1 LARAQTKPRQSMPI
15 TMTTTT
21 ASTVR
26 LLTTVSSMEKAANMT
41 DFLLYALLGGLG
53 VALVAGPLGC
63 FVVWR
68 RMAYFGDTLAHSA
81 LLGVSLGVLLDI
93 NLSITVTA
101 VPLLMA
107 LGLVYLEQRG
117 FLSLDTLLG
126 ILSHSA
132 LAAGLLVIALLP
144 DVRVDLMSL
153 LFGDLL
159 SVTVADLWV
168 IYGVAA
174 VVLFM
179 LGMLWTKLINIT
191 VDPELAAVEGTNVA
205 LVRTALMLITAL
217 VIAIA
222 MKIVGVLL
230 ITALLI
236 IPAAT
241 ARNISQTPERMAVAA
256 SIIAMCTVVMGLT
269 MSWYTDAPAGP
280 AIVISAALLFTLSL
294 GARRKN

>member
-1 LARAQTKPRQSMPI
+1 
-15 TMTTTT
+15 
-21 ASTVR
+21 
-26 LLTTVSSMEKAANMT
+26 MT
-41 DFLLYALLGGLG
+41 DFLLYALLAGLG

-81 LLGVSLGVLLDI
+81 LLGVSIGVLLNI
-93 NLSITVTA
+93 NLSITVA
-101 VPLLMA
+101 AIPLLMA

-117 FLSLDTLLG
+117 ILSLDTLLG

-132 LAAGLLVIALLP
+132 LATGLVLISLLP

-159 SVTVADLWV
+159 SVTLNDLWV
-168 IYGVAA
+168 IYGVASA
-174 VVLFM
+174 VVL
-179 LGMLWTKLINIT
+179 LLILLWKPLINIT
-191 VDPELAAVEGTNVA
+191 VHADLAAVEGVRVGA
-205 LVRTALMLITAL
+205 VRTALMLITAL

-241 ARNISQTPERMAVAA
+241 ARRISNTPEQMAVTA
-256 SIIAMCTVVMGLT
+256 SAIAMLTVIMGLG
-269 MSWYTDAPAGP
+269 MSWYADTPAGP
-280 AIVISAALLFTLSL
+280 SVVVCAALLFILSL
-294 GARRKN
+294 LFRQRS

>member
-1 LARAQTKPRQSMPI
+1 
-15 TMTTTT
+15 
-21 ASTVR
+21 
-26 LLTTVSSMEKAANMT
+26 MT
-41 DFLLYALLGGLG
+41 DFLLYALLAGLG

-81 LLGVSLGVLLDI
+81 LMGVSIGVLLGI
-93 NLSITVTA
+93 NISITVA
-101 VPLLMA
+101 AIPMLIA

-117 FLSLDTLLG
+117 ILSLDTLLG

-132 LAAGLLVIALLP
+132 LATGLVLISLLP

-159 SVTVADLWV
+159 SVTVNDLWV
-168 IYGVAA
+168 IYGVAGTV
-174 VVLFM
+174 VVL
-179 LGMLWTKLINIT
+179 LLWLWKPLINIT
-191 VDPELAAVEGTNVA
+191 VHEELASVEGVKTSA
-205 LVRTALMLITAL
+205 VRTALMLITAL

-241 ARNISQTPERMAVAA
+241 ARRVSSTPEQMAVMA
-256 SIIAMCTVVMGLT
+256 SLIAMLTVVMGLA
-269 MSWYTDAPAGP
+269 MSWYGDTPAGP
-280 AIVISAALLFTLSL
+280 SVVVCGALLFSLSL
-294 GARRKN
+294 MVRQRN

>member
-1 LARAQTKPRQSMPI
+1 MPEGNINMGRAV
-15 TMTTTT
+15 TM
-21 ASTVR
+21 S
-26 LLTTVSSMEKAANMT
+26 
-41 DFLLYALLGGLG
+41 DFLLYALLAGLG

-81 LLGVSLGVLLDI
+81 LLGVALGVLLQI

-107 LGLVYLEQRG
+107 LALVMLEQKG

-132 LAAGLLVIALLP
+132 LAAGLVIISLLP
-144 DVRVDLMSL
+144 DVRIDLMSL

-159 SVTVADLWV
+159 SVSISDLWV
-168 IYGVAA
+168 IYGITLL
-174 VVLFM
+174 VLA
-179 LGMLWTKLINIT
+179 LLVGLWRPLINIT
-191 VDPELAAVEGTNVA
+191 VNPELAAVEGTNVA
-205 LVRTALMLITAL
+205 LVRTSLMLITAL

-236 IPAAT
+236 TPAAT
-241 ARNISQTPERMAVAA
+241 ARRLSHTPEQMA
-256 SIIAMCTVVMGLT
+256 IIASAIAMLSVLMGLSL
-269 MSWYTDAPAGP
+269 SWYSDAPAG
-280 AIVISAALLFTLSL
+280 AAVVLCSATLFLVSL
-294 GARRKN
+294 MIRQRT